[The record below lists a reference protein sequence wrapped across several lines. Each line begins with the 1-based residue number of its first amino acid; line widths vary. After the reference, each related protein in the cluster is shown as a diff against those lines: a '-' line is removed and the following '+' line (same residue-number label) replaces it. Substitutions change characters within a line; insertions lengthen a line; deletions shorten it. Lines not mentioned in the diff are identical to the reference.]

1 MAAPHRL
8 RSSRFPARETPIV
21 EFVVNL
27 PYCFTILLISIKK
40 NPTQRAN
47 KGLQAIYQGNNMK
60 IYYAFKRKAINF
72 CLSGRKSDGAT
83 HTAGALL
90 YAADETRM

>member
-8 RSSRFPARETPIV
+8 RSTRFPARETPIV

-27 PYCFTILLISIKK
+27 PYCFTILLIFINK
-40 NPTQRAN
+40 NPTKRVN
-47 KGLQAIYQGNNMK
+47 KGLLAVCQDNNMK

-72 CLSGRKSDGAT
+72 CLSKLKSEGAT
-83 HTAGALL
+83 HRAGALL
-90 YAADETRM
+90 YAGG

>member
-1 MAAPHRL
+1 L
-8 RSSRFPARETPIV
+8 RSTRFPARETPIV

-27 PYCFTILLISIKK
+27 PYCFTILLISINK
-40 NPTQRAN
+40 NPIKRAN
-47 KGLQAIYQGNNMK
+47 KGLQAVCQGNNMK

-72 CLSGRKSDGAT
+72 CLSRLKSDGAT
-83 HTAGALL
+83 HMADALL

>member
-1 MAAPHRL
+1 L
-8 RSSRFPARETPIV
+8 RSTRFPARETPIV

-27 PYCFTILLISIKK
+27 PYCFTILLISINK
-40 NPTQRAN
+40 NPNQRAD
-47 KGLQAIYQGNNMK
+47 KGLQAVCQGNNMK

-72 CLSGRKSDGAT
+72 CLSRLKSGGAT
-83 HTAGALL
+83 HRAGALL